1 MDRRGLW
8 AFAGIAVSFKN
19 ILIVGPSWVGD
30 VVMATGPLAAVRRA
44 FPGARITILLKPG
57 RDRILEGSGD
67 LDEVLIDRSGH
78 SPIGLWRLSRE
89 LGARRFDLALLLPNS
104 FRVAAL
110 AFLAR
115 VPRRVGYRRSG
126 RGALLTD
133 VVEYE
138 REGGKRKP
146 VPMPLFYRALCAAV
160 GVDVEDTRPRLSVS
174 AACEERAREYRAR
187 LGIRE
192 GEALIGLNPGASFGA
207 SKLWPPEHFARA
219 ADALHERYGLRSI
232 IFLGPGEEG
241 IGHAIEKRMRT
252 PVINTAS
259 HILPLDVLKPL
270 VRDLKL
276 MVSTDT
282 GPRQYAVAFGV
293 PVVVVMGPTDPRYS
307 GIHLERTE
315 VIRHDVPCGPCHL
328 KVCPIDH
335 RCMVGITP
343 EEVLAGVEALD
354 RRLGIF

>member
-1 MDRRGLW
+1 MS
-8 AFAGIAVSFKN
+8 SFDN

-30 VVMATGPLAAVRRA
+30 IVMATASLAAVRRT
-44 FPGARITILLKPG
+44 FPDARITVLLEPG
-57 RDRILEGSGD
+57 RDRILEGFEAI
-67 LDEVLIDRSGH
+67 DEILIDRSGH
-78 SPIGLWRLSRE
+78 SPLGLWRLSRD
-89 LGARRFDLALLLPNS
+89 LGSRRFDLALLLPS
-104 FRVAAL
+104 SLRVAAL

-115 VPRRVGYRRSG
+115 IPRRVGYRRGG
-126 RGALLTD
+126 RAVLLTD

-138 REGGKRKP
+138 REGKKRKP
-146 VPMPLFYRALCAAV
+146 VPMPLFYRALCERV
-160 GVDVEDTRPRLSVS
+160 GVAVEDTKPRLAVS
-174 AACEERAREYRAR
+174 PECEGRASEYRAR
-187 LGIRE
+187 FGIGE

-207 SKLWPPEHFARA
+207 SKLWPPEHFARV
-219 ADALHERYGLRSI
+219 ADSLHARYGLRSI

-241 IGHAIEKRMRT
+241 IGDAIEKRMET
-252 PVINTAS
+252 PVINTAPD
-259 HILPLDVLKPL
+259 ILPLDVLKPV

-343 EEVLAGVEALD
+343 EEVLERVEILD
-354 RRLGIF
+354 RRVGIF

>member
-1 MDRRGLW
+1 
-8 AFAGIAVSFKN
+8 
-19 ILIVGPSWVGD
+19 
-30 VVMATGPLAAVRRA
+30 MATGPLAAVRRA
-44 FPGARITILLKPG
+44 FPDARVTMLLKPG
-57 RDRILEGSGD
+57 RDRILEGSED
-67 LDEVLIDRSGH
+67 IDELVIDRSGH
-78 SPIGLWRLSRE
+78 SPLGLWRLSRE
-89 LGARRFDLALLLPNS
+89 LRSRRFDLALLLPNS
-104 FRVAAL
+104 LRVAVL

-115 VPRRVGYRRSG
+115 IPRRVGYRRGG
-126 RGALLTD
+126 RAVLLTD
-133 VVEYE
+133 PVAYE
-138 REGGKRKP
+138 REGKKRKP
-146 VPMPLFYRALCAAV
+146 VPMPLFYRALCEKV
-160 GVDVEDTRPRLSVS
+160 GVTVEDTTPRLRVS
-174 AACEERAREYRAR
+174 AECEARADEYRAR

-219 ADALHERYGLRSI
+219 ADALHERHGLRSI
-232 IFLGPGEEG
+232 IFLGPGEES
-241 IGHAIEKRMRT
+241 IGDAIEERMAS
-252 PVINTAS
+252 PVINTS
-259 HILPLDVLKPL
+259 RDRVSLDILKPL

-335 RCMVGITP
+335 RCMVGLTP

-354 RRLGIF
+354 RRVGIF

>member
-1 MDRRGLW
+1 MS
-8 AFAGIAVSFKN
+8 SFNN

-30 VVMATGPLAAVRRA
+30 IVMATAALAAVRRT
-44 FPGARITILLKPG
+44 FPDARITMLLKPG
-57 RDRILEGSGD
+57 RDRILEGFEAI
-67 LDEVLIDRSGH
+67 DEVLIDRSGH
-78 SPIGLWRLSRE
+78 SPLGLWRLSRE
-89 LGARRFDLALLLPNS
+89 LRSRRFDRALLLPNS
-104 FRVAAL
+104 LRVAAL

-115 VPRRVGYRRSG
+115 IPRRVGYRLGG
-126 RGALLTD
+126 RAILLTD
-133 VVEYE
+133 VVECQ
-138 REGGKRKP
+138 REGKKRKP
-146 VPMPLFYRALCAAV
+146 VPMPLFYRALCAKV
-160 GVDVEDTRPRLSVS
+160 GVAVEDTRPRLSVS
-174 AACEERAREYRAR
+174 SECEERASEYRAR
-187 LGIRE
+187 LGISE

-219 ADALHERYGLRSI
+219 ADALHARYGLRSI

-241 IGHAIEKRMRT
+241 IGDAIEKRMET
-252 PVINTAS
+252 PVINTAPD
-259 HILPLDVLKPL
+259 ILPLDVLKPV

-343 EEVLAGVEALD
+343 EEVLERVEALD
-354 RRLGIF
+354 ARLSIF